1 MAAEEA
7 MNRRE
12 LLAGGVNMLA
22 AAAVSS
28 RAGAANPGDAP
39 IVRKIPSSG
48 EDLPV
53 IGLGTSRT
61 FEVGESAA
69 ERAPLKEVLQGLF
82 ASGERLIATSPMY
95 STAERVLGE
104 LLMPDM
110 HKRAFLATKVWT
122 RGERSGIEQ
131 MTHSAQMLKSARL
144 DLIQV
149 HNLLD
154 LDTHLKTL
162 REWQEA
168 GPVPY
173 IGVTHYAVS
182 AHPQPAPVRTR
193 DNPDFPP
200 FNYSPLPPA
209 AETP

>member
-1 MAAEEA
+1 

-12 LLAGGVNMLA
+12 LLAGGVNMM
-22 AAAVSS
+22 AAVALSS

-39 IVRKIPSSG
+39 IVRKIPSSA
-48 EDLPV
+48 EELPI

-69 ERAPLKEVLQGLF
+69 ERAPLKEVLEGFL
-82 ASGERLIATSPMY
+82 AAGARLIDTSPMY

-110 HKRAFLATKVWT
+110 HQRAFLATKVWT

-131 MTHSAQMLKSARL
+131 MTHSAQMLRSARL

-154 LDTHLKTL
+154 LDTHLRTL
-162 REWQEA
+162 REWKQA
-168 GPVPY
+168 GSGRH
-173 IGVTHYAVS
+173 IA
-182 AHPQPAPVRTR
+182 
-193 DNPDFPP
+193 
-200 FNYSPLPPA
+200 
-209 AETP
+209 